1 MISSED
7 QKIENE
13 DTCEAKT
20 LVFAKLKQYE
30 IVEDVIQYII
40 QMYSI

>member
-30 IVEDVIQYII
+30 IVEDKGERLINL
-40 QMYSI
+40 